1 VLALV
6 MLPTVLLLLLAA
18 LSAWRTALDT
28 EAHVVEQRVTL
39 ARSIAQATS
48 SFVAGHVST
57 LRSLAQTAALTD
69 PAHEPDL
76 EGFLKRVVAANP
88 AWDGFGVF
96 AEDGWNIASA
106 VSPPRSVNNADRA
119 YFRQVLESGQA
130 VVSPGLT
137 SRQTVNHVVVV
148 AVPVQFVTGNRGV
161 LIASLKTDQLR
172 QALDQL
178 YGGPGFE
185 IIVVDQEGKAL
196 VHPGPAP
203 RSGMP
208 SIVTRPEV
216 AEVLGGTSGSRATR
230 GPGGAELLT
239 AYAPLSDLGWGVLVS
254 QPVALAFS
262 PARRQLVVEWGLL
275 TTTAV
280 LTSAFAWFL
289 SGRLS
294 RAYGLQRKAVNEARE
309 GNEKLSRQLA
319 FNTAITH
326 NLGEGV
332 FAFDREGLLTFMNP
346 AAAQMLGWQ
355 QAEQMPGWQQDE
367 LDRRPIHDL
376 IHCQATEGCAM
387 LEVARSGITVQE
399 DDDVFARRDGS
410 LIPVAYT
417 ASPIVVN
424 GVVVGAVVAFHDIA
438 ARKQSEA
445 ALRDAARMRE
455 EFLAMVSHE
464 LRTPLTAVLGYADIL
479 LRQRHGTLTE
489 RQQRHAGGIRD
500 AAHRQLALVNDL
512 LDVSKLEAGKVE
524 VGLTPVDPQA
534 VVARAAGA
542 LMVIAAQKG
551 VQLRVEP
558 PDPRLPRVLADEDR
572 LHQILVNL
580 LSNAIKF
587 TPRDGVVAIGAALTL
602 DPPQPTVAFR
612 VTDSG
617 VGIAPEHLAHI
628 WDRFYQADS
637 SSTRRFGGTGLG
649 LTIVKRLT
657 ELHGGHVQA
666 ASDGAGQGATFT
678 VWIPIAPAPAPAPPR
693 VNGTAT
699 PPVPVREGVG
709 VGQSG

>member
-1 VLALV
+1 

-18 LSAWRTALDT
+18 LSAWRTALDS

-57 LRSLAQTAALTD
+57 VRTLALTAAITD
-69 PAHEPDL
+69 PENEPDL
-76 EGFLKRVVAANP
+76 EGFLRRVVAANP
-88 AWDGFGVF
+88 AWDGFGVYS
-96 AEDGWNIASA
+96 EDGWNIASA
-106 VSPPRSVNNADRA
+106 VSPPHSVNNADRA
-119 YFRQVLESGQA
+119 YFRQVLAAGQP
-130 VVSPGLT
+130 VVSPGLVA
-137 SRQTVNHVVVV
+137 RQTVSHVVVV
-148 AVPVQFVTGNRGV
+148 AVPVRFVSGARGV
-161 LIASLKTDQLR
+161 LIASLKTDQMS
-172 QALDQL
+172 QALDKL

-203 RSGMP
+203 GSGMP

-216 AEVLGGTSGSRATR
+216 TEVLGGTSGSRATR
-230 GPGGAELLT
+230 SPGGAELLT

-254 QPVALAFS
+254 QPVAVAFS

-275 TTTAV
+275 TTTAA
-280 LTSAFAWFL
+280 LTCAFAWFL

-294 RAYGLQRKAVNEARE
+294 RAYGLQRKAVNQAQEW
-309 GNEKLSRQLA
+309 NEKLSRQLA
-319 FNTAITH
+319 FNTAITR

-332 FAFDREGLLTFMNP
+332 FAFDREGYLTFMNP
-346 AAAQMLGWQ
+346 AAEQMLGWIE
-355 QAEQMPGWQQDE
+355 AE
-367 LDRRPIHDL
+367 LLRRPVHEI
-376 IHCQATEGCAM
+376 IHCQATDGCAM
-387 LEVARSGITVQE
+387 LEVARSGLTLQE
-399 DDDVFARRDGS
+399 DDDVFSRRDGS

-417 ASPIVVN
+417 ASPITVN
-424 GVVVGAVVAFHDIA
+424 DVVVGAVVAFHDIA

-524 VGLTPVDPQA
+524 VGLAPVDPQA

-542 LMVIAAQKG
+542 LQVIAAQKG

-558 PDPRLPRVLADEDR
+558 ADPRLPLPRVLADEDR

-587 TPRDGVVAIGAALTL
+587 TPREGVVSIGAALTL
-602 DPPQPTVAFR
+602 EPPHPAVAFR

-617 VGIAPEHLAHI
+617 VGIAEEHLAHI

-666 ASDGAGQGATFT
+666 ASAGAGQGATFT
-678 VWIPIAPAPAPAPPR
+678 VWIPVAPAPAAPR
-693 VNGTAT
+693 VAGTT
-699 PPVPVREGVG
+699 TQPSPVRQGVG